1 MAKIQALEFNFSSG
15 KEKQTTLMLY
25 TLNYN
30 QSKSKEFWDFY
41 REVKVLTLILLENW
55 KNK

>member
-15 KEKQTTLMLY
+15 KEKQTISMLY
-25 TLNYN
+25 TLNFN
-30 QSKSKEFWDFY
+30 QCKSKEFWDFW
-41 REVKVLTLILLENW
+41 REARVPTLILSENS